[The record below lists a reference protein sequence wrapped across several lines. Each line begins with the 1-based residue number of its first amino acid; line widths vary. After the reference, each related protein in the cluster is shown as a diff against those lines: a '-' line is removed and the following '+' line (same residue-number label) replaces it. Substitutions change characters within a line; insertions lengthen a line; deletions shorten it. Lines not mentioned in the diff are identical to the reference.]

1 MSLENLSDLE
11 AEWAVFMEDK
21 TGKRNS
27 WTQDQK
33 WRADN
38 PGEFQAL
45 LGYRNGGMRPTLAT
59 EPGRRMVHHISAYL
73 KAKGTVPPPNPA
85 GPVDYWHNYTAAK
98 GQTTAP
104 DYGWSWGMQMG
115 GVLGGSGPANSF
127 AIIPDG
133 IRPGLPS
140 ARLTVAPDTYNDAVE
155 GLYKW
160 AYKIGE
166 HKFYGMMV
174 KFPLDWQKPSN
185 VGWGA
190 AINQPGYQGLVN
202 STLGT
207 FAHADHCQFIM
218 LTGEQTWP
226 SGTPG
231 VGSVVREYNNSEQG
245 GTWPSGPRCIPAPMA
260 LGVWHQLIYEIKWST
275 CSSKSAHYADVG
287 NVAGHVRI
295 WHRVQGQTAWNKT
308 VEVLDVPTL
317 QWGRGAEGQNWSYN
331 QVGANCA
338 HKFGLYSG
346 TATFPRV
353 IEHGNISIGPTFES
367 VAALMP

>member
-1 MSLENLSDLE
+1 MKLTKKSETSTKITFTYNRPPGPVEGYLYFAGGVRVSRTLNPNDLE
-11 AEWAVFMEDK
+11 VTFGKVPSGEYAVEAIGFDVIDRGVWPE
-21 TGKRNS
+21 
-27 WTQDQK
+27 
-33 WRADN
+33 
-38 PGEFQAL
+38 
-45 LGYRNGGMRPTLAT
+45 
-59 EPGRRMVHHISAYL
+59 V
-73 KAKGTVPPPNPA
+73 VPPDPSLP
-85 GPVDYWHNYTAAK
+85 PDWVHDYTVAR
-98 GQTTAP
+98 GQATPP

-115 GVLGGSGPANSF
+115 GVLGGAGPANTF
-127 AIIPDG
+127 AIVPDG
-133 IRPGLPS
+133 IRPGVPS
-140 ARLTVAPDTYNDAVE
+140 GRLTVAADTYNDAVE

-160 AYKIGE
+160 PYKIGE
-166 HKFYGMMV
+166 HKFYGQMV
-174 KFPLDWQKPSN
+174 KFPTSWQKPSDA
-185 VGWGA
+185 GWGA
-190 AINQPGYQGLVN
+190 AIAQPGYQGLVN

-231 VGSVVREYNNSEQG
+231 VGNVAREYNNSEQG

-331 QVGANCA
+331 QIGAYCA

-346 TATFPRV
+346 AATFPRV
-353 IEHGNISIGPTFES
+353 IEHGRICQGPSFAS
-367 VAALMP
+367 VAALMI